1 MIEGSFFDG
10 ARSAA
15 RPARL
20 EIAAPD
26 VVRLAI
32 IGSDGDSGDGAS
44 EGKSGEQNGATRGE
58 PGAALRWEGRL
69 AAVEISERVG
79 SIPRRVTIPGF
90 GIFETRD
97 NDAVDRA
104 LAALG
109 RPFELVHW
117 LEARWPVAVA
127 SLLAIA
133 VGSFFFV
140 RYGVPAIADLAAR
153 TLPTSVDRAIGAR
166 TLEILDGR
174 LLHPSELPPERQ
186 AELHARFS
194 EMIGD
199 AGSEA
204 DLAEAAGAEAGAETS
219 PNAAFR
225 ERLELRAAPALG
237 PNALAL
243 PSGIIVM
250 TDELVGLAEHDDEL
264 VAVLAHELGHV
275 HGRHALRRLFQS
287 VSVSALAFALIGDI
301 SSASALFSAVPALI
315 DAKHSRDFE
324 READAFAKRW
334 LVGHGIPPFRFDE
347 ILCRMER
354 GGGDDDDDG
363 PASVSTE
370 EELGRNERDEEAT
383 ATAEPEHERTDT
395 DHLSRYLSTH
405 PTTDERAR
413 CPRSELP
420 SDHRAD
426 VWNDLREEVS
436 RSAREAIDEPGSE

>member
-1 MIEGSFFDG
+1 MIDGSFFDG
-10 ARSAA
+10 ERSAA

-20 EIAAPD
+20 EIVAPD

-32 IGSDGDSGDGAS
+32 
-44 EGKSGEQNGATRGE
+44 GEAPGE
-58 PGAALRWEGRL
+58 PGEAHRWEGRL
-69 AAVEISERVG
+69 AAIEISERVG
-79 SIPRRVTIPGF
+79 RIPRRVTIPGV
-90 GIFETRD
+90 GVFETRD

-117 LEARWPVAVA
+117 LEARWPIAIA

-140 RYGVPAIADLAAR
+140 RHGVPAIADLAAR

-166 TLEILDGR
+166 TLELLDGR
-174 LLHPSELPPERQ
+174 LLHPSELSPERQ
-186 AELHARFS
+186 AELHARFE
-194 EMIGD
+194 EMIGYD
-199 AGSEA
+199 ASEA
-204 DLAEAAGAEAGAETS
+204 DLAEAAGAAASSHAGTTE
-219 PNAAFR
+219 AFR

-287 VSVSALAFALIGDI
+287 VSVSALAFALIGDV
-301 SSASALFSAVPALI
+301 SSASALFSAVPVLI

-324 READAFAKRW
+324 READAFAKGW

-354 GGGDDDDDG
+354 GEGAHDDDG
-363 PASVSTE
+363 PASVFSD
-370 EELGRNERDEEAT
+370 EELGRHERDEEAK
-383 ATAEPEHERTDT
+383 ATAEPARERPDV
-395 DHLSRYLSTH
+395 DRLSRYLSTH

-426 VWNDLREEVS
+426 VWNDMREEVS
-436 RSAREAIDEPGSE
+436 RAARDAIDESGSP